1 MVNTP
6 DEFDAV
12 RTVTQALEGFGAEE
26 QKRIL
31 RWAAEKLNIATPV
44 HVTPSNVP
52 ALVPADAQARSVDQA
67 GGPDAVDVKS
77 FVAQKKPKSDVQF
90 AAVVAYYYQ
99 FEAKEAERTGSINV
113 AKLVDACRK
122 ASYPRPPAPAQ
133 TLRNAVNAG
142 LLDKADRGEFS
153 INSVGEN
160 LVAMTLSGDGSVV
173 AESSVRKRSRKKK
186 AEGAKGKSPARKK

>member
-1 MVNTP
+1 MTNTP

-31 RWAAEKLNIATPV
+31 RWAAEKLGIAPLLLATGSGTSANAPAPPAGVQAAALEQTGATGPV
-44 HVTPSNVP
+44 
-52 ALVPADAQARSVDQA
+52 DI
-67 GGPDAVDVKS
+67 KS

-90 AAVVAYYYQ
+90 AAVIAYYHQ
-99 FEAKEAERTGSINV
+99 FEAKESERKGSINV
-113 AKLVDACRK
+113 ELLVDACRK

-142 LLDKADRGEFS
+142 LLDRTDRGEFS

-160 LVAMTLSGDGSVV
+160 LVAMTLSGEGGL
-173 AESSVRKRSRKKK
+173 APESATRKKK
-186 AEGAKGKSPARKK
+186 AQARNGKSPAKKK